1 MVLVAKQLYPPASG
15 KIDAVHCRAF
25 SIPYFPA
32 NKPIFWTYFY
42 DLIFWGRLIG
52 RI

>member
-1 MVLVAKQLYPPASG
+1 MTRML
-15 KIDAVHCRAF
+15 
-25 SIPYFPA
+25 PYLPA
-32 NKPIFWTYFY
+32 NKPIFWTYFC